1 MDCRCSPADIVEA
14 QSPYEFAGFF
24 GNAWPPG
31 LSMPNFPGPVPTEPA
46 TVPQSITAAAFTIQ
60 RAPRHRDQNWD
71 NATQKRRSAGFS
83 LGLGFSLAEARE
95 SGVERQESPFVDRSE
110 CGNTPEMTLRTKGIS
125 QTWLE
130 QPTPLTSTVSIPAGF
145 SGTTNSPVILGAG
158 LESIPSQIVM
168 ANSILS
174 VQLKPVKQGYLRT
187 DGIFVEHRHE
197 SGFGR
202 YGMTLTSVHT
212 HLVTDIDVSSF

>member
-1 MDCRCSPADIVEA
+1 MPDHVFANCGFRELDSQLQEFVMDCRCSPADIVEA

-83 LGLGFSLAEARE
+83 
-95 SGVERQESPFVDRSE
+95 
-110 CGNTPEMTLRTKGIS
+110 
-125 QTWLE
+125 
-130 QPTPLTSTVSIPAGF
+130 
-145 SGTTNSPVILGAG
+145 
-158 LESIPSQIVM
+158 
-168 ANSILS
+168 
-174 VQLKPVKQGYLRT
+174 
-187 DGIFVEHRHE
+187 
-197 SGFGR
+197 
-202 YGMTLTSVHT
+202 
-212 HLVTDIDVSSF
+212 